1 MLIIV
6 HKKWLI
12 YTGEKEVPKNLKKLM
27 IEFKVC
33 RVLMKLQKD
42 QLQSWI
48 RGNTSKCARSIFIF
62 DEMDKL
68 HSGLIDA
75 IKPFLDYYEHID
87 GVSYRKA
94 IVIFLSNGGDDLVNR
109 LMLQFWSSGK
119 KREDLELKDVEN
131 VLSVELFNNKNSEWL
146 RHSGLSEKNLI
157 DYFVPFLPL
166 EFLHVKKC
174 VLAELRLSGFYEDE
188 TLASRVAKEMT
199 YLPKE
204 TKLFADKGSKTVST
218 KLDFIL

>member
-1 MLIIV
+1 
-6 HKKWLI
+6 
-12 YTGEKEVPKNLKKLM
+12 
-27 IEFKVC
+27 
-33 RVLMKLQKD
+33 
-42 QLQSWI
+42 
-48 RGNTSKCARSIFIF
+48 
-62 DEMDKL
+62 MDKL

-94 IVIFLSNGGDDLVNR
+94 IVIFLSNVGDDLVNR
-109 LMLQFWSSGK
+109 LMLQFWGSGK

-131 VLSVELFNNKNSEWL
+131 VLSVELFNNKNSGF
-146 RHSGLSEKNLI
+146 RHSGLIEKNLI

-174 VLAELRLSGFYEDE
+174 VLAELRLRGFYEDE

-199 YLPKE
+199 CLPK
-204 TKLFADKGSKTVST
+204 
-218 KLDFIL
+218 